1 MTDRQASRQ
10 EKPGD
15 ALSANRLIHELSPY
29 LLQHAH
35 NPVDWYPWGEEAFQK
50 AKAEDKPVFL
60 SVGYST
66 CHWCHVMAHESF
78 EDQGVAGLLNDAF
91 VCIKVDREE
100 RPDIDQMYMA
110 AAIGMTGR
118 GGWPLTIIMTW
129 DRKPFFAATYIPK
142 SGRFGQTGLMELI
155 PRVKGLWKDN
165 RDELLGSAAKIVDYL
180 QHGQNRASGT
190 PQPEMDASVLDQGYE
205 GLSAIYDAGFGGFG
219 TAPKFPTAHNLL
231 FLLRYGR
238 QSKQKEPWEMVEAT
252 LQAMSQGGTY
262 DQVGFGFHRYSTDR
276 EWSVPHFEKML
287 YDQAMLVMAY
297 AEAYQATGREDYAGT
312 AREVL
317 EYVRRDMTS
326 PEGGFFSAEDAD
338 SEGEEGKFYLWTT
351 EELRSVL
358 EKEDMQLM
366 IRLFDVHES
375 GNFEGGRN
383 ILRLRS
389 SLRDAS
395 DVLKVDEKELQD
407 RLEKMR
413 RKLFAARE
421 TRIRPSR
428 DDKILTDWNG
438 LMIAA
443 FAKAAQALQ
452 GHESLLDREYASA
465 AKIAANFLLEKM
477 RTAEGRLLHRYF
489 GSRAGI
495 DAKLDDYAFLV
506 WGLIELYEAVFD
518 IKYLEAAL
526 ELNQIMLRHF
536 WDEKQGGLFFTPDDG
551 EALLIRPKE
560 FYDGAVPSGN
570 SVAAL
575 NLLRLSRLTGD
586 SALEEKA
593 NAVALA
599 SRGAASAN
607 GPGNAMLLS
616 ALDYALGP
624 SYEVALVGGREDEE
638 MQRMLQAVRS
648 RFLPSTV
655 VMMVP
660 ASGGDL
666 LGKGCDKEE
675 NSRKEIETISK
686 FTKNMVQLQ
695 GRATAYVCS
704 GKSCCSPTTDPK
716 KVIDLLEK
724 TT

>member
-1 MTDRQASRQ
+1 MTDHQATRR
-10 EKPGD
+10 EKSGD
-15 ALSANRLIHELSPY
+15 SLSANRLIWELSPY

-78 EDQGVAGLLNDAF
+78 EDEEVAGLLNDTF

-110 AAIGMTGR
+110 AALGMTGR

-129 DRKPFFAATYIPK
+129 DKKPFFAATYIPR
-142 SGRFGQTGLMELI
+142 SGRFGQAGLVELI
-155 PRVKGLWKDN
+155 PRVKDLWKDN
-165 RDELLGSAAKIVDYL
+165 RDELLGSAEKIVDYL
-180 QHGQNRASGT
+180 QHAQNRSPVT
-190 PQPEMDASVLDQGYE
+190 PQPEMSASVLDQGYE

-231 FLLRYGR
+231 FLMRYGR
-238 QSKQKEPWEMVEAT
+238 ESKRKEPLEMVEAT
-252 LQAMSQGGTY
+252 LQAMRQGGIY

-287 YDQAMLVMAY
+287 YDQAMLAMACV
-297 AEAYQATGREDYAGT
+297 EAYQATGKEDYART

-338 SEGEEGKFYLWTT
+338 SEGEEGKFYLWTA

-358 EKEDMQLM
+358 EKGEMQLM
-366 IRLFDVHES
+366 IRLFDIHES
-375 GNFEGGRN
+375 GNFEGRRN
-383 ILRLRS
+383 VLRLRS

-395 DVLKVDEKELQD
+395 AVLKVDERELQD
-407 RLEKMR
+407 HLERIR

-428 DDKILTDWNG
+428 DNKNLTDWNG

-452 GHESLLDREYASA
+452 GHGSLLDREYASA
-465 AKIAANFLLEKM
+465 SKKAADFLLENM

-495 DAKLDDYAFLV
+495 EAKLDDYAFLV

-518 IKYLEAAL
+518 VKYLKAAL
-526 ELNQIMLRHF
+526 ELNQVMLRHF

-570 SVAAL
+570 SVAML

-586 SALEEKA
+586 FALEEKA
-593 NAVALA
+593 NALALA
-599 SRGAASAN
+599 SINAKGS
-607 GPGNAMLLS
+607 GNAMLLS

-624 SYEVALVGGREDEE
+624 SYEIALVGSRGDGE

-655 VMMVP
+655 VVMVP
-660 ASGGDL
+660 ASGGSL
-666 LGKGCDKEE
+666 LGKDGDKEE
-675 NSRKEIETISK
+675 SSRKEIEIISK

-695 GRATAYVCS
+695 GRATAYICS
-704 GKSCCSPTTDPK
+704 GKSCCPPTTDPK

-724 TT
+724 RHESA

>member
-1 MTDRQASRQ
+1 MTDRPASSY

-15 ALSANRLIHELSPY
+15 ALSANRLIQESSPY

-50 AKAEDKPVFL
+50 AKAEDKPIFL

-78 EDQGVAGLLNDAF
+78 EDQEVAGLLNDAF

-110 AAIGMTGR
+110 AALGMTGR
-118 GGWPLTIIMTW
+118 GGWPLTIIMTG
-129 DRKPFFAATYIPK
+129 DRKPFFAATYIPR
-142 SGRFGQTGLMELI
+142 SGRFGQAGLMELI

-165 RDELLGSAAKIVDYL
+165 RDELLSSAAKIVDYL
-180 QHGQNRASGT
+180 QQAQNRAPGT
-190 PQPEMDASVLDQGYE
+190 PPEMSASVLDQGYE
-205 GLSAIYDAGFGGFG
+205 SLSAIYDAGFGGFG

-238 QSKQKEPWEMVEAT
+238 QSRRKEPWEMVEAT
-252 LQAMSQGGTY
+252 LQAMRQGGIY
-262 DQVGFGFHRYSTDR
+262 DQVGYGFHRYSTDR

-287 YDQAMLVMAY
+287 YDQAMLVMGY
-297 AEAYQATGREDYAGT
+297 VEAYQATGKEEYAGT

-351 EELRSVL
+351 EELRSCL
-358 EKEDMQLM
+358 EKEEMRLM
-366 IRLFDVHES
+366 IRLFDIHES

-383 ILRLRS
+383 ILCLRS
-389 SLRDAS
+389 SLRDAAA
-395 DVLKVDEKELQD
+395 VLKVDEKELQD
-407 RLEKMR
+407 RLERMR

-452 GHESLLDREYASA
+452 GHESLRDREYASA
-465 AKIAANFLLEKM
+465 AKRAANFLLEKM
-477 RTAEGRLLHRYF
+477 RSAEGRLLHRYF
-489 GSRAGI
+489 GSRPGI
-495 DAKLDDYAFLV
+495 EGKLDDYAFLV
-506 WGLIELYEAVFD
+506 WGLIELYEAIFD
-518 IKYLEAAL
+518 IKYLKAAL

-570 SVAAL
+570 SVAML

-599 SRGAASAN
+599 SMGAASAR

-616 ALDYALGP
+616 ALDYALDP
-624 SYEVALVGGREDEE
+624 SCEVALVGTREDEE
-638 MQRMLQAVRS
+638 MQRMLQAIRS
-648 RFLPSTV
+648 RFLPGIV
-655 VMMVP
+655 VLMVP
-660 ASGGDL
+660 ARNL
-666 LGKGCDKEE
+666 LGKDGDKEE
-675 NSRKEIETISK
+675 SSRKEMETISK

-704 GKSCCSPTTDPK
+704 GKSCRSPVTDPK